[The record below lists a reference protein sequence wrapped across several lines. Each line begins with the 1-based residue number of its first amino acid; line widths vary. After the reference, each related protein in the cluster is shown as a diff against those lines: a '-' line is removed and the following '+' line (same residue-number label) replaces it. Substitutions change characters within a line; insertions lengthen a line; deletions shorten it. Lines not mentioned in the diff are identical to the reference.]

1 MKNNQT
7 CVRCVND
14 KTIKKI
20 AFDKNGLCSH
30 CSCYDT
36 YKPRLKDY
44 EHLEKLF
51 LKKITAEEGDKN
63 TYDYDVAMG
72 FSGGKDSTY
81 VLYKL
86 VKEYRL
92 KVKAYTL
99 DNGFLSQEAREKID
113 RLTQEL
119 GVEHEYVECDMRL
132 LKRTYRYIVSH
143 YLSPCIAC
151 SFLGYAVMIDYA
163 SKINA
168 RVGIHGRSTYQMFR
182 GLSDSHDD
190 VFRPLID
197 AGLQEEDVDL
207 NKLYAEIIQKI
218 DLLVDK
224 KLAKDIKEKL
234 LVHTR
239 ENGYR
244 DFIAYFLYHPYDH
257 EEVID
262 FLQKN
267 TSWKP
272 QEEAEHFDC
281 LIHNGALYLK
291 NLIARRSH
299 LMPEYSVMIN
309 EGILT
314 KAEALEKMQISPDKQ
329 RAKKELKLLCR
340 YAGISYG
347 WTMLKVKIYSKRW
360 W

>member
-7 CVRCVND
+7 CIRCVND
-14 KTIKKI
+14 KTVKGI
-20 AFDKNGLCSH
+20 AFNEKGLCSH
-30 CSCYDT
+30 CSCYDK

-44 EHLEKLF
+44 DALEKLF
-51 LKKITAEEGDKN
+51 LQKIKTGDGE
-63 TYDYDVAMG
+63 YDYDAAVG

-86 VKEYRL
+86 VKEYGL

-99 DNGFLSQEAREKID
+99 DNGFLSAEAKDKIN

-119 GVEHEYVECDMRL
+119 GVEHEYVECDMKL
-132 LKRTYRYIVSH
+132 LKRTYKYIVGH

-190 VFRPLID
+190 VFRPFID
-197 AGLQEEDVDL
+197 YGLNENAENLEE
-207 NKLYAEIIQKI
+207 LYANILEKI
-218 DLLVDK
+218 DILVDK
-224 KLAKDIKEKL
+224 NLAKDIKEKL
-234 LVHTR
+234 LIHTR
-239 ENGYR
+239 EKGYR
-244 DFIAYFLYHPYDH
+244 DFIAYFLYHPYNQK
-257 EEVID
+257 EVVD
-262 FLQKN
+262 FLKEN
-267 TSWKP
+267 TSWQP
-272 QEEAEHFDC
+272 QTETEHFDC

-309 EGILT
+309 EGFLS
-314 KAEALEKMQISPDKQ
+314 KAQAQEKMQETPDKKQ
-329 RAKKELKLLCR
+329 AKKELKMLCK
-340 YAGISYG
+340 YAGLSYF
-347 WTMLKVKIYSKRW
+347 WTICKVKIYSKRW